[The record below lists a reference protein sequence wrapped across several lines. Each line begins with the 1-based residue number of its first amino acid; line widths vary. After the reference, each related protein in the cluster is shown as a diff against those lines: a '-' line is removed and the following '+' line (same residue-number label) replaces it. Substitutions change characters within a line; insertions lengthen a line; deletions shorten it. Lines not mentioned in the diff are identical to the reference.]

1 VNETRTTTT
10 PITPAGMA
18 RLSDQLDHLRTTGR
32 AVVAERLRRA
42 FSIGAE
48 AALSPEY
55 QEVRDEQALLEWR
68 ISELERRLAS
78 ARVEHPN
85 NDDDIVDL
93 GELVRVR
100 ELACRSVVDDID
112 IGSFVEYEVVG
123 PLEADPLAGRISVA
137 SPLGQAL
144 LGRRDGET
152 VDVAAPGGMF
162 RFRILGIAPGGAAEE
177 PPVGVR

>member
-1 VNETRTTTT
+1 MDET
-10 PITPAGMA
+10 PITPAGMS
-18 RLSDQLDHLRTTGR
+18 RLNDQLQHLRTTGR
-32 AVVAERLRRA
+32 AEVAARLRHA

-68 ISELERRLAS
+68 IAELEQQLAS
-78 ARVEHPN
+78 ARIAHAN
-85 NDDDIVDL
+85 NDDDVVDL
-93 GELVRVR
+93 GEVVQVR
-100 ELACRSVVDDID
+100 ELDS
-112 IGSFVEYEVVG
+112 GSFVEYEVVG

-162 RFRILGIAPGGAAEE
+162 RFRILGIGPGGAAGE
-177 PPVGVR
+177 PPLRMAH